1 MQFLIQVDVTRH
13 EQFLVTADTYE
24 DAEQNVRD
32 AFNNGSFPH
41 LSQASDLEVGWLGT
55 FPEGKEPAVPYRF
68 RDFDAACEEDDSENV
83 CAVHSESGIMRARV
97 AGQGEI
103 EISLERP
110 HAGERPIGTVIVD
123 KRERVGLIAKHG
135 YFVHPTPVGNLVADS
150 SYADQKAGYHALRID
165 LDHLNGTS
173 GTIACIEA
181 VCNDAEKEIYPT
193 GVHALV
199 WDGSDDDPL
208 IDIDYDPRAD
218 SATAF
223 EADHVIVADFARA

>member
-1 MQFLIQVDVTRH
+1 MQFLVQVDVTCH

-24 DAEQNVRD
+24 EAEQNVRD
-32 AFNNGSFPH
+32 AFNNGPFPH
-41 LSQASDLEVGWLGT
+41 LSQASNLKVGWLGT
-55 FPEGKEPAVPYRF
+55 FPEGKDPAVPYRF
-68 RDFDAACEEDDSENV
+68 RDFDAACDEDDCENV

-103 EISLERP
+103 EITLERP
-110 HAGERPIGTVIVD
+110 RAGERPLGTVIVD

-165 LDHLNGTS
+165 LDHLNGIS

-181 VCNDAEKEIYPT
+181 VCNDSEKEIYPT
-193 GVHALV
+193 GVHTLV

-218 SATAF
+218 SATAY
-223 EADHVIVADFARA
+223 EADHVIVADFAHA